1 MSNKP
6 FKCNQCG
13 KFEIP
18 SSRAG
23 YCRPCDR
30 KYMKGYRERR
40 KMKKNGNDENSV
52 ASSSSSSTKTKIKK
66 SPGNSGDVPEFPGGQ
81 MFHGNIHPTMNHPM
95 YTYSPSMIPQNNGIN
110 NEVLVKLM
118 SRLDL
123 LELKNKELELK
134 NEQLERDIELLKK
147 NNHFDPDAKVDPYHP
162 RGDHIPNL
170 NPYDLE
176 LRISYL
182 DKFYRDLEDGKV
194 KRILEKLTE
203 FQERLEGLEET
214 VKEKVPRFEDLNNIK
229 KELECVDNLGLEIE
243 KLKNDCD
250 NGNNQRIDKLESHV
264 TTISGR
270 INNHF
275 TATENTISG
284 IEEKLTVNKQ
294 IIDWL
299 TKLEEHNDRER
310 LIINL
315 YNSLVD
321 IIGYINKVHRGNL
334 SYPEWFKDYR
344 KFEELEIL
352 RKKTENV
359 SNVRQNHR
367 RGTSTR

>member
-134 NEQLERDIELLKK
+134 NEQLERDIELL
-147 NNHFDPDAKVDPYHP
+147 
-162 RGDHIPNL
+162 
-170 NPYDLE
+170 
-176 LRISYL
+176 ISYL

-321 IIGYINKVHRGNL
+321 YFHYHNRSSIFLFLTQDYQHILIL
-334 SYPEWFKDYR
+334 S
-344 KFEELEIL
+344 
-352 RKKTENV
+352 
-359 SNVRQNHR
+359 
-367 RGTSTR
+367 